1 MKTNHFVMI
10 LDVEG
15 MRDEKPYN
23 VGYLIG
29 DRKGNIVLERSWAL
43 PNAIWSNLKNC
54 LRAER
59 MTKKNVEEIL
69 ADFGSGDN
77 RKYDYISNVDFM
89 EQFKKD
95 LEQYKIS
102 QVWAYNSNFDNGS
115 ITRLYDGRPMPDVTW
130 CDIMSAACASIC
142 YKKKYVKFC
151 MENGFVTAKGNIK
164 YSAESVYAYLTNSPT
179 FSEEHTGLAD
189 CHIEYQI
196 YLAII
201 KKHKKLHKSLDK
213 GERPWKELAEIRDTL

>member
-29 DRKGNIVLERSWAL
+29 DRKGNIVLKRSWAL

-54 LRAER
+54 LNAKR

-69 ADFGSGDN
+69 ADFGSDN
-77 RKYDYISNVDFM
+77 RKYDYISNVDFIA
-89 EQFKKD
+89 QFEAD
-95 LEQYKIS
+95 LEQYKVS
-102 QVWAYNSNFDNGS
+102 QIWAYNEIFDNGS
-115 ITRLYDGRPMPDVTW
+115 ISRVYEGRPMPDVAW

-151 MENGFVTAKGNIK
+151 MENGFLTEKGNIK
-164 YSAESVYAYLTNSPT
+164 YSAESVYAYLTNNPN
-179 FSEEHTGLAD
+179 FKEEHTGLAD
-189 CHIEYQI
+189 CLIEYQI
-196 YLAII
+196 YLAVI
-201 KKHKKLHKSLDK
+201 KKKQKLHKNLDNN
-213 GERPWKELAEIRDTL
+213 ERPWKELAEIRDSL